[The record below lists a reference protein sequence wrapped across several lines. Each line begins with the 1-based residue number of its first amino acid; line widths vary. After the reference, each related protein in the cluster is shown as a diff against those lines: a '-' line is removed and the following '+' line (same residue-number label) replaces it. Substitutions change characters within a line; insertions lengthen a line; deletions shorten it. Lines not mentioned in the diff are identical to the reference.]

1 MKEYLKNVDRG
12 KLGKKMLI
20 QALIGLSIV
29 YAIKI
34 FIL

>member
-1 MKEYLKNVDRG
+1 MKKYYKEVDRG

-29 YAIKI
+29 YIIKI